1 MRSIGRASVVIAT
14 LVALLL
20 TALLPSVIDARSGHV
35 ANSYKAGR
43 YIVTFADAPAAEY
56 NGYQA
61 GFAATAPKP
70 GHKFDKT
77 TPAVAN
83 WQRHLTN
90 VHNAALTKAGVD
102 VLTKLYDY
110 TVANNGV
117 AVRLSGQQAQKLA
130 AMPGVVGLERD
141 QLAKPDTT
149 ESPHFLGL
157 DASGGLWSQLGG
169 GANAGA
175 GIVVGVIDTGIWPE
189 DPSFAALKVTPRPK
203 GWHGAC
209 VSGENFPSTSCNNKL
224 IGARYYLA
232 GFGKKNIAKFDY
244 LSPRDGA
251 GHGSHTSSTA
261 AGNYRVPMTIDGNFI
276 GFGSGMAPGRS
287 AGHVQGLLGRRRR
300 AGRLLQLGQRGGH
313 QRRPRRWR

>member
-20 TALLPSVIDARSGHV
+20 TALLPSVIDARSGHA

-117 AVRLSGQQAQKLA
+117 AVRLSAQQAQKLA

-149 ESPHFLGL
+149 DSPHFLGL
-157 DASGGLWSQLGG
+157 DAAGGLWSQLGG

-189 DPSFAALKVTPRPK
+189 DPSFAALKD
-203 GWHGAC
+203 H
-209 VSGENFPSTSCNNKL
+209 
-224 IGARYYLA
+224 
-232 GFGKKNIAKFDY
+232 
-244 LSPRDGA
+244 
-251 GHGSHTSSTA
+251 A
-261 AGNYRVPMTIDGNFI
+261 A
-276 GFGSGMAPGRS
+276 A
-287 AGHVQGLLGRRRR
+287 QGLARRVRR
-300 AGRLLQLGQRGGH
+300 PARIPFHLLQQQAH
-313 QRRPRRWR
+313 RRPLLPRRLRQEVHRQVRLPLAA